1 MGFKTVDMDNKEEYN
16 EYKKKKNHYR
26 FMKESQPVIPDP
38 VDVKEVE
45 KVERNLG
52 VEDIKKEEL
61 FAKVVKIDKL
71 RVRNYP
77 EGDII
82 KLISKGTE
90 VKILSDVDDCWYK
103 VQLNDGTVGFCMKT
117 YLLTY
122 LNGETEGLNDSRRCK
137 TCPTTK

>member
-1 MGFKTVDMDNKEEYN
+1 M
-16 EYKKKKNHYR
+16 
-26 FMKESQPVIPDP
+26 SAI
-38 VDVKEVE
+38 
-45 KVERNLG
+45 
-52 VEDIKKEEL
+52 
-61 FAKVVKIDKL
+61 VKIDKL

-122 LNGETEGLNDSRRCK
+122 LNGETEGLNDNRRCK